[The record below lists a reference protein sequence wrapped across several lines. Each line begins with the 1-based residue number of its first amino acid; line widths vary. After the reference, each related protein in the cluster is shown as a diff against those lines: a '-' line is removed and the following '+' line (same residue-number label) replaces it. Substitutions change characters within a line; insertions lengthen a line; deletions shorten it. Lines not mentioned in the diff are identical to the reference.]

1 MGKWINGIKTE
12 DTNSNKIRNKI
23 KSLFFDILEKNAYDE
38 IDLPVLDYA
47 DTYIINNQFSSAQN
61 HFKSIAPNGEV
72 MSLPNDIV
80 VGLISYS
87 QKDLLKE
94 GKMCASSQKFTFLPN
109 ECEKVNDYCI
119 AAINYGKSGEEV
131 ESDVILVAYNFAKKL
146 GIKEPKIIISNTDIF
161 QGILNTFA
169 QQKENRERLLKI
181 ISGKIENDIDYATSQ
196 LLNTIKNVEG
206 PGTIIQELA
215 QKTDNQESIDGLL
228 NLFEIYTIFEAY
240 NIDAKIIVKPAY
252 LGRHFYDKGVVF
264 EITDEN
270 RKPIIYGGR
279 CDCNKGKETIKCVY
293 MEVDI
298 NNAIEIGINNNVL
311 NCDVRTVIIAVA
323 ESRVAM
329 HTAIK
334 LKEDCI
340 AEGLIVDVKYKIKEQ
355 DVITLIKQNQGKA
368 VLYVDE
374 KGDIKHN

>member
-1 MGKWINGIKTE
+1 MDRWTNGIKTE
-12 DTNSNKIRNKI
+12 DTKINKEKCKI
-23 KSLFFDILEKNAYDE
+23 KNLFFDILKKNAYNE
-38 IDLPVLDYA
+38 IDLPILNYA
-47 DTYIINNQFSSAQN
+47 ETYIINNRFSSAQS

-80 VGLISYS
+80 TGLISYS
-87 QKDLLKE
+87 QKDLLKA
-94 GKMCASSQKFTFLPN
+94 GKMCATSQKFSFLPN
-109 ECEKVNDYCI
+109 ENEKVNDYSI
-119 AAINYGKSGEEV
+119 VAIDYGKSGEEV
-131 ESDVILVAYNFAKKL
+131 ESDVILVAFNFAKQL
-146 GIKEPKIIISNTDIF
+146 GIKEPKIIISNTEIF

-169 QQKENRERLLKI
+169 QQKETKERLVKI
-181 ISGKIENDIDYATSQ
+181 MSGKIENDVDYATSQ
-196 LLNTIKNVEG
+196 LLNTLKNIEG

-240 NIDAKIIVKPAY
+240 NIDADMIVKPAY
-252 LGRHFYDKGVVF
+252 LGKHYYDKGVVF

-279 CDCNKGKETIKCVY
+279 CDCIKGKETIQCVY
-293 MEVDI
+293 MEVDV
-298 NNAIEIGINNNVL
+298 NNAIEIGIKNNIL
-311 NCDVRTVIIAVA
+311 NDDSKAVIIAVA
-323 ESRVAM
+323 ESRIAM

-340 AEGLIVDVKYKIKEQ
+340 AEGLIVDVKYKVKEQ
-355 DVITLIKQNQGKA
+355 DIINLIKQNQGKA
-368 VLYVDE
+368 VLFVDE